1 MNWQVFTMLWGFD
14 SWLYDWL
21 SNHNAIGPPGS
32 MVFITVVSIC
42 LSLITATV
50 TKVLIDVKKVRKNT
64 EQIKKWNKQ
73 RAEAIKKADKKLFI
87 KVKRKEKYIQRLQRE
102 MMGMQFKPMLVFM
115 LPFILI
121 FILLRHVFG
130 SDIVV
135 HLPFHMI
142 FDLGGEVEDL
152 PGSDRTITG
161 MHFIGW
167 YIMSSFALGSL
178 IQKTLGARRGLGG
191 LGGMAR

>member
-1 MNWQVFTMLWGFD
+1 MLRGFD
-14 SWLYDWL
+14 GWLEDWL
-21 SNHNAIGPPGS
+21 TGHDAIGPPGS
-32 MVFITVVSIC
+32 MLFIVVVSLC

-50 TKVLIDVKKVRKNT
+50 TKVLIDVKKLRKYT
-64 EQIKKWNKQ
+64 EQIKDWNKK

-102 MMGMQFKPMLVFM
+102 MMGMQFKPMFVFM
-115 LPFILI
+115 LPFILV
-121 FILLRHVFG
+121 FFLLRAVFEG
-130 SDIVV
+130 DIVV
-135 HLPFHMI
+135 HLPFRL
-142 FDLGGEVEDL
+142 DLGILTDPGGEKEIL

-167 YIMSSFALGSL
+167 YIMSSFAFGSL

-191 LGGMAR
+191 LGGMGR

>member
-1 MNWQVFTMLWGFD
+1 MLWGFD

-21 SNHNAIGPPGS
+21 SNNNAIGPPGS

-50 TKVLIDVKKVRKNT
+50 TKVLIDVKKVRRNT
-64 EQIKKWNKQ
+64 ELIKKWNKQ

-121 FILLRHVFG
+121 FFLLRQVFG
-130 SDIVV
+130 NDIVV
-135 HLPFHMI
+135 HLPFRMI

-152 PGSDRTITG
+152 PGSDSTITG

-191 LGGMAR
+191 FGGMGR

>member
-1 MNWQVFTMLWGFD
+1 MLFGFD
-14 SWLYDWL
+14 GWLQDWL
-21 SNHNAIGPPGS
+21 ADHNGLGPPGS
-32 MVFITVVSIC
+32 MLFIVLVSIC

-50 TKVLIDVKKVRKNT
+50 TKVLIDVKKLRKYT
-64 EQIKKWNKQ
+64 EQIKEWNKK

-102 MMGMQFKPMLVFM
+102 MMGMQFKPMFVFM

-121 FILLRHVFG
+121 FFLLRSVFE

-135 HLPFHMI
+135 HLPFRMI
-142 FDLGGEVEDL
+142 WDLGGEVEDL